1 MKPMPGPE
9 GRRWNRRALVCASA
23 LSGATAAVLLGLLA
37 VPGAPITPALA
48 EDGPGTGRV
57 WIGSLDPLP
66 PSAMAPTSDQ
76 GSQARPPVANSGP
89 TALSPG
95 FDPLPPSVGGYGT
108 APTSAPPRLP
118 VPDSASTLR
127 TGTGAETSATS
138 PVRPAAPVNTGQAV
152 PGPFMSSS
160 GPVAA
165 VNPASVP
172 PPPPAVSVT
181 TAPAPA
187 RRAPP
192 PQMPSQTWQAPTPS
206 VAPAA
211 TEVAAPPAPAAPR
224 EMLSEGVYKQGNRIT
239 ALVRRV
245 IKLDVDQRVEDIF
258 IGDTEIVRDLKADPG
273 TIFLTGLRPGRTNMI
288 LRGAGG
294 RVIARY
300 DMVIE
305 ADLSALRD
313 ALAAAIPDSR
323 LDVTSTQGGVILGGQ
338 VRSAVAAA
346 NATRVAEQF
355 VGGEGSVINSLNVA
369 GDQQVL
375 LRVRV
380 AEMNRTARKFLNAGV
395 SRGAADSGIAYR
407 PLNPRGVVS
416 GLDTGGNIRPSGAD
430 LNPNVGS
437 ALDEV
442 ALGAGLLAGG
452 GALGAVT
459 LNELGIDSIGFDTLE
474 ERGLVRLLAE
484 PALTVISGETAN
496 FLVGGEFP
504 VPGPPNDD
512 GGDTVL
518 FKEFGVKLS
527 FTPVVLSGNQ
537 ISLRINTEV
546 SRIAEENSVPI
557 GNALVPGLST
567 RRAEST
573 IMLPSGGS
581 LMIAGLLQSEDRNTL
596 NGVPG
601 LMDLPILGALFRSTD
616 FQNERSELVVTVEA
630 FKVRPRQIG
639 AALALPTD
647 GFRPADDFD
656 MYVLGRLNAQYGR
669 SQTTPTRT
677 VDAPFGYIME

>member
-1 MKPMPGPE
+1 M
-9 GRRWNRRALVCASA
+9 
-23 LSGATAAVLLGLLA
+23 
-37 VPGAPITPALA
+37 
-48 EDGPGTGRV
+48 
-57 WIGSLDPLP
+57 
-66 PSAMAPTSDQ
+66 
-76 GSQARPPVANSGP
+76 
-89 TALSPG
+89 
-95 FDPLPPSVGGYGT
+95 
-108 APTSAPPRLP
+108 
-118 VPDSASTLR
+118 DSAATLR
-127 TGTGAETSATS
+127 TETTAAS
-138 PVRPAAPVNTGQAV
+138 PPRPAAPVNVGQAV

-165 VNPASVP
+165 VNPVSAP
-172 PPPPAVSVT
+172 LTPPAVNVT
-181 TAPAPA
+181 AAPAPE

-192 PQMPSQTWQAPTPS
+192 PQMPSQTWRAPAPS
-206 VAPAA
+206 VAPAT
-211 TEVAAPPAPAAPR
+211 TEVTAPPAPAVPR
-224 EMLSEGVYKQGNRIT
+224 EMLSEGVYRQGNRIT

-245 IKLDVDQRVEDIF
+245 IKLDVNQRVEDIF

-273 TIFLTGLRPGRTNMI
+273 TIFLTGLRPGRTNII

-305 ADLSALRD
+305 ADLSGLRE

-355 VGGEGSVINSLNVA
+355 VGGEGSVINSLHVA

-380 AEMNRTARKFLNAGV
+380 AEMNRTARKFLDAGV
-395 SRGAADSGIAYR
+395 SRGAAESGIAYSA
-407 PLNPRGVVS
+407 NPRGVYT
-416 GLDTGGNIRPSGAD
+416 GLNTGGIIRPTGTD
-430 LNPNVGS
+430 LNLNPGS
-437 ALDEV
+437 ALDEI

-452 GALGAVT
+452 GAVGAVT
-459 LNELGIDSIGFDTLE
+459 LNELGIDSIGFDALE

-504 VPGPPNDD
+504 VPVGRDAD
-512 GGDTVL
+512 GNITIE
-518 FKEFGVKLS
+518 FKQFGVKLS
-527 FTPVVLSGNQ
+527 FTPVVLSDNQ
-537 ISLRINTEV
+537 INLRINTEV
-546 SRIAEENSVPI
+546 SRIAEENSYIVNNTVI
-557 GNALVPGLST
+557 PGLST
-567 RRAEST
+567 RRADST

-630 FKVRPRQIG
+630 FKVRPRQVG
-639 AALALPTD
+639 AGLSLPTD

-656 MYVLGRLNAQYGR
+656 MFVLGRLNAQYGR
-669 SQTTPTRT
+669 SQTNPTRT